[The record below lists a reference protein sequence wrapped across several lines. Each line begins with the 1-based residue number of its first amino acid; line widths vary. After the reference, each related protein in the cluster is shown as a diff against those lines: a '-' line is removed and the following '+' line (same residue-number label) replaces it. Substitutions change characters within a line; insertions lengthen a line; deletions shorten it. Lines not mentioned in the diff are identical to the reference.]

1 VSLLTQFI
9 FRLSFGLALAMAITP
24 PRWVTSGYYRV
35 HLYVLLGLNA
45 LATLVAL
52 NDPQRY
58 PLWPPLAAAIVSYL
72 GSVVWLYEKPRPGI
86 AALVLVAGCD
96 ACGAWLSA
104 EPLAGT
110 PTMLRQSLAAA
121 DPITAGL
128 VLGAAMAAMLLGH
141 WYLNTPTMQLAP
153 LRRLIVLLAAA
164 AVLRGVQSAAGLSLE
179 LAEAG
184 TPDNL
189 RLSLIVL
196 RWLAGLVGVFVLAV
210 LTWQTLKIPNTQSA
224 TGILY
229 VAVIV
234 VFLGELT
241 SQRLSVEGFYP
252 V

>member
-1 VSLLTQFI
+1 
-9 FRLSFGLALAMAITP
+9 
-24 PRWVTSGYYRV
+24 
-35 HLYVLLGLNA
+35 
-45 LATLVAL
+45 
-52 NDPQRY
+52 
-58 PLWPPLAAAIVSYL
+58 
-72 GSVVWLYEKPRPGI
+72 
-86 AALVLVAGCD
+86 
-96 ACGAWLSA
+96 
-104 EPLAGT
+104 
-110 PTMLRQSLAAA
+110 
-121 DPITAGL
+121 
-128 VLGAAMAAMLLGH
+128 MLLGH